1 VCPVD
6 AYTRLAGVYDEV
18 VVDPCHGALAGFL
31 DELFGA
37 DEEAVAD
44 VLDVCCG
51 TGLLA
56 AELAARGYRVTGVDA
71 SEAMLARA
79 RRLLGPHATLIHATL
94 PELPLETTFDAA
106 TCTLDGFTY
115 LAPAALAPTVKTIA
129 RVLRPAG
136 WLVFDAHTDAM
147 MARTSS
153 RPVVSGEQKGHRF
166 VIVTEVDPDARLC
179 DTRIDVTAE
188 GMGSPFSEHHRQY
201 FHRDTEIRAALV
213 DGGFEV
219 VGVKDGYSD
228 RPVDQ
233 STLSAT
239 WIARL
244 RR

>member
-1 VCPVD
+1 MRPVD

-18 VVDPCHGALAGFL
+18 VVEPCHAALAGFL
-31 DELFGA
+31 DDFFGA
-37 DEEAVAD
+37 DEESVVD

-94 PELPLETTFDAA
+94 PDLPLEMTFDAA

-115 LAPAALAPTVKTIA
+115 LAPAALPPTVEAIA

-147 MARTSS
+147 MALTSS
-153 RPVVSGEQKGHRF
+153 RPVVSGKEERHRF
-166 VIVTEVDPDARLC
+166 VILAEVDPDARFC
-179 DTRIDVTAE
+179 DTRIDVTTDGAA
-188 GMGSPFSEHHRQY
+188 SPFSERHRQY
-201 FHRDTEIRAALV
+201 FHRDADIRSALV
-213 DGGFEV
+213 GGGFEV
-219 VGVKDGYSD
+219 AGVRDGYSD
-228 RPVDQ
+228 RPADE

>member
-1 VCPVD
+1 VRQFD
-6 AYTRLAGVYDEV
+6 AYTRLAGVYDEA
-18 VVDPCHGALAGFL
+18 VVDPCHDSLAAFL

-37 DEEAVAD
+37 GEEAVVG

-56 AELAARGYRVTGVDA
+56 AELAARGYRVTGMDA

-79 RRLLGPHATLIHATL
+79 RRLLGSRAALIHATL
-94 PELPLETTFDAA
+94 PDLPLEKTFDAV

-115 LAPAALAPTVKTIA
+115 LSPAALALTVEAIA
-129 RVLRPAG
+129 GVLRPGG

-147 MARTSS
+147 MALTSS
-153 RPVVSGEQKGHRF
+153 RPVVAGEREGHRF
-166 VIVTEVDPDARLC
+166 VILAEVDPDARLC
-179 DTRIDVTAE
+179 DTRIDVTDAAT
-188 GMGSPFSEHHRQY
+188 SPFSELHRQY
-201 FHRDTEIRAALV
+201 FHRDTDIRSALV

-219 VGVKDGYSD
+219 VAVRDGYSD
-228 RPVDQ
+228 RPVDE

-239 WIARL
+239 WIAKL

>member
-1 VCPVD
+1 MRPVD
-6 AYTRLAGVYDEV
+6 AYTRLAGVYDEA
-18 VVDPCHGALAGFL
+18 VVDPCHCALAAFL

-37 DEEAVAD
+37 DEEAVAG

-56 AELAARGYRVTGVDA
+56 AELAALGYRVTGVDA

-94 PELPLETTFDAA
+94 PDLPLEMTFDAV

-115 LAPAALAPTVKTIA
+115 LSPAALAPTAEAIA
-129 RVLRPAG
+129 RVLRPGG

-147 MARTSS
+147 MALTSS
-153 RPVVSGEQKGHRF
+153 RPLVSGERGGRRF
-166 VIVTEVDPDARLC
+166 VILAEVDPDARLC
-179 DTRIDVTAE
+179 DTRIDMKADAAA
-188 GMGSPFSEHHRQY
+188 SPFSELHRQY
-201 FHRDTEIRAALV
+201 FHRDADIRSALG

-219 VGVKDGYSD
+219 IAVRDGYSD
-228 RPVDQ
+228 RPVDE

-244 RR
+244 WR

>member
-1 VCPVD
+1 VD

-18 VVDPCHGALAGFL
+18 VVDPCHGAMAGFL

-37 DEEAVAD
+37 DEEGVAD
-44 VLDVCCG
+44 VLDAGCG

-79 RRLLGPHATLIHATL
+79 RRRLGPNATLIHATL
-94 PELPLETTFDAA
+94 PDLPLVGTFDAA

-115 LAPAALAPTVKTIA
+115 LAPSDLAPAVESIA

-147 MARTSS
+147 MALTSS
-153 RPVVSGEQKGHRF
+153 RPVVSGERAGRRF
-166 VIVTEVDPDARLC
+166 VIVAEVDPDARLC
-179 DTRIDVTAE
+179 DTRIDVTAD
-188 GMGSPFSEHHRQY
+188 GAGFSERHRQY
-201 FHRDTEIRAALV
+201 FHRDTDIRSALV
-213 DGGFEV
+213 DGGLEV
-219 VGVKDGYSD
+219 VAVRDGYSD
-228 RPVDQ
+228 RPADE

-239 WIARL
+239 WIARRL
-244 RR
+244 

>member
-1 VCPVD
+1 MCPAD

-18 VVDPCHGALAGFL
+18 VVDPCHGAMAAFL
-31 DELFGA
+31 DELFAA
-37 DEEAVAD
+37 DEEGVAD
-44 VLDVCCG
+44 ILDVCCG

-56 AELAARGYRVTGVDA
+56 VELAARGYRVTGLDA

-79 RRLLGPHATLIHATL
+79 RRLLGPHATLVHAAL
-94 PELPLETTFDAA
+94 PDLPLELTFDAA

-115 LAPAALAPTVKTIA
+115 LAPGALAPTVGAIA

-153 RPVVSGEQKGHRF
+153 HPVVTGEQEGHRF
-166 VIVTEVDPDARLC
+166 VIVAEVDPDARLC
-179 DTRIDVTAE
+179 DTRIDVTAD
-188 GMGSPFSEHHRQY
+188 GPASRFSEHHRQY
-201 FHRDTEIRAALV
+201 FHRDSDIRSALV
-213 DGGFEV
+213 HGGFEV
-219 VGVKDGYSD
+219 VGVRDGYSD
-228 RPVDQ
+228 RSVDE

>member
-1 VCPVD
+1 VRPVD

-18 VVDPCHGALAGFL
+18 VVDPCHDALAGFL

-71 SEAMLARA
+71 SVAMLERA
-79 RRLLGPHATLIHATL
+79 RRLLGPHARLIQATL
-94 PELPLETTFDAA
+94 PDLPLELTFDAA

-115 LAPAALAPTVKTIA
+115 LAPPALAPTVKAIA

-147 MARTSS
+147 MAFTSS
-153 RPVVSGEQKGHRF
+153 RPVVSGEQEGHRF
-166 VIVTEVDPDARLC
+166 VILADVDPDARRC
-179 DTRIDVTAE
+179 DTRIDVTAD
-188 GMGSPFSEHHRQY
+188 GAACAFSEHHRQY
-201 FHRDTEIRAALV
+201 FHRDSDIRSALV
-213 DGGFEV
+213 DAGFAV
-219 VGVKDGYSD
+219 VAVRDGYSD
-228 RPVDQ
+228 RPADE

-239 WIARL
+239 WIAR
-244 RR
+244 RG